1 MTTDK
6 INIPT
11 SKDIE
16 KDLDLTNSMN
26 TKGNNEVQKNNEL
39 YNLKNIKQTI
49 SDPISSQNTNLYD
62 EKIKALEKEIEF
74 LKSEKDS
81 VAGIKQEYQLLFMEL
96 NKEVDNFYFKKESET
111 KEFEKWKEEEI
122 KKIQKDKKANEL
134 KSGRSN
140 HNIIPSKKDKEEIE
154 SLKNIIA
161 KMQEEFKIK
170 DNNNKLTIEKLKRKL
185 EESNNKIAELNK
197 TVEELS
203 NKSVLMRSNSTGLI
217 NRINNSNN
225 TNTVANSKNN
235 NNINPINKRIINY
248 NEANNINNINNHS
261 TNFSPSTQG
270 ILSKN
275 SEERNYHKV
284 NKSMYLQINN
294 LSTNNLA
301 NILSNNNINKSKQ
314 NSKEF
319 SEDLS
324 KMNTMQPPKL
334 DSEDIKG
341 KNTNKNKLNNIQ
353 NKSIE
358 ISKKITAEF
367 DKADNNIITTGNIDS
382 EANVMIENEY
392 DDGVYDLIFLEKYHP
407 RNDLKINVEKL
418 ENFPDGKIVKFYE
431 NSKREVIFPSGVRK
445 EIFPDGYQIVYF
457 NNKDVK
463 QVNLFYFKISYFLK
477 RYENVIYLIGYYLGL
492 S

>member
-1 MTTDK
+1 
-6 INIPT
+6 
-11 SKDIE
+11 
-16 KDLDLTNSMN
+16 LTNCIN
-26 TKGNNEVQKNNEL
+26 TKGKNEVQKNFEL

-49 SDPISSQNTNLYD
+49 SEPISSQNTNLYD
-62 EKIKALEKEIEF
+62 EKIKSLEKEIER
-74 LKSEKDS
+74 LKSEKDG
-81 VAGIKQEYQLLFMEL
+81 VAGIKQEYQLLLMEL
-96 NKEVDNFYFKKESET
+96 NKEVDNFYFKKESES

-122 KKIQKDKKANEL
+122 KKIQKDKKINES
-134 KSGRSN
+134 KSGRAN
-140 HNIIPSKKDKEEIE
+140 QNIIPSKKDKEEIE

-185 EESNNKIAELNK
+185 EESNNKITELNK

-217 NRINNSNN
+217 NRISNTNNSTNVLNN
-225 TNTVANSKNN
+225 KNN
-235 NNINPINKRIINY
+235 NNINPVNKRIINY
-248 NEANNINNINNHS
+248 NEVNNINNINNHS

-275 SEERNYHKV
+275 SEEQNCHKV

-294 LSTNNLA
+294 LSSHNIA
-301 NILSNNNINKSKQ
+301 NILSNNINNNNIKNKQKQ
-314 NSKEF
+314 NSNEIL
-319 SEDLS
+319 EDLS
-324 KMNTMQPPKL
+324 KINTMQPPKF
-334 DSEDIKG
+334 DSEETKG
-341 KNTNKNKLNNIQ
+341 KYTNINKLNNIQ

-358 ISKKITAEF
+358 ISKKITSDF
-367 DKADNNIITTGNIDS
+367 DKANNNIITTGNIDS
-382 EANVMIENEY
+382 EANIIIENEY

-457 NNKDVK
+457 NNKDIK
-463 QVNLFYFKISYFLK
+463 QVNQFYFKSF
-477 RYENVIYLIGYYLGL
+477 IYLYMK
-492 S
+492 